1 MMTFNLEKHTLSD
14 EQRIR
19 IEFARLANVIF
30 AHEMTDE
37 DRRAY
42 WEAVLEPV
50 WSGLQVS
57 WVVYGLP
64 DRAEWDLVLRQALMP
79 AESPSQ
85 WRARQPS
92 KKASTLWRK
101 AADKKAAKEVERIK
115 ARRRYVEDVLGQKE
129 RKPEANTKAFWQ
141 SQSFGPASPVRKI
154 DPSTYKPDKD

>member
-1 MMTFNLEKHTLSD
+1 MLSD
-14 EQRIR
+14 EQCIR
-19 IEFARLANVIF
+19 IEFARLASVTF
-30 AHEMTDE
+30 AHDMRDD

-64 DRAEWDLVLRQALMP
+64 DRSEWETVLRQALV
-79 AESPSQ
+79 AADSPSQ
-85 WRARQPS
+85 WRAKRWR
-92 KKASTLWRK
+92 KKA
-101 AADKKAAKEVERIK
+101 DKQALKQVERIQAK
-115 ARRRYVEDVLGQKE
+115 RQRMEEVSGQKE